1 MTMTHTSLLQFEV
14 SEQVTTLTFNSP
26 SKRNALEPAM
36 RDELAVARKTC

>member
-14 SEQVTTLTFNSP
+14 SEQVATLTFNSP

-36 RDELAVARKTC
+36 RDELAAACKTC